1 MTESEEIRKNRQN
14 GQVKFTVLKRRN
26 SKTKIQHAADNTLLV
41 LDSID
46 DPRTG
51 HCDYPLREILFIA
64 AIAYLC
70 DAESNEDIATFGRAQ
85 IKWFRQFI
93 PLENGIP
100 SHDTFRRVFMLL
112 KPQALDEMYKEMFR
126 ELYVGKRGKHLAIDG
141 KVSRGCYH
149 VKGQSLLNMVSAYDT
164 ETGISLCHAPTKND
178 EGKDVGEFNAI
189 PKVIEQLD
197 IEDKLVTIDAGGC
210 YVEITDVILDNGGS
224 YAITLKENQPTL
236 HKIAKETFDRHEQN
250 DFADVASYR
259 EEDRGHGR
267 VEERTYYAVPV
278 PSDDERLEKWSGLS
292 TFVMGR
298 FRRSVKGKEEKE
310 TIRYY
315 ISSLPYTEVERLG
328 QSLRSHWGIENG
340 LHWVLDVSFDEDGN
354 RTREGNGAENL
365 SIVRRL
371 ALGMLQQVKGGK
383 TVANAKYRCAVDPEF
398 RTTVVKKFLMR

>member
-1 MTESEEIRKNRQN
+1 MLTH
-14 GQVKFTVLKRRN
+14 RN
-26 SKTKIQHAADNTLLV
+26 SKTKIQHATTSALQVIDNIV
-41 LDSID
+41 
-46 DPRTG
+46 DPRTR

-64 AIAYLC
+64 AVAYLC
-70 DAESNEDIATFGRAQ
+70 DAESYEDIATFGRAQ
-85 IKWFRQFI
+85 FKWFRQFI
-93 PLENGIP
+93 PLKNGIP

-112 KPQALDEMYKEMFR
+112 KPTALDELYKEMFR

-149 VKGQSLLNMVSAYDT
+149 IKGKSLLNMVSAYDT
-164 ETGISLCHAPTKND
+164 EAGISLTHAPTKNE

-197 IEDKLVTIDAGGC
+197 IKDKLVTIDAGGC
-210 YVEITDVILDNGGS
+210 YVEVTDVIIDGGGS

-236 HKIAKETFDRHEQN
+236 HKIAKETFEQHERK
-250 DFADVASYR
+250 DFADVASYL
-259 EEDRGHGR
+259 EEARGHGR

-278 PSDDERLEKWSGLS
+278 RSDDERLAKWSGIA

-310 TIRYY
+310 TVRYY
-315 ISSLPYTEVERLG
+315 ISSLPCAEVERLG

-340 LHWVLDVSFDEDGN
+340 LHWVLDVNFNEDGN

-371 ALGMLQQVKGGK
+371 VLGMLKQTKGNK
-383 TVANAKYRCAVDPEF
+383 TIANAKYRCAVDPDF
-398 RTTVVKKFLMR
+398 RTTVVKKIFDALARVHQSLVARLGKIG

>member
-1 MTESEEIRKNRQN
+1 MAGDRRSRKNGR
-14 GQVKFTVLKRRN
+14 VKFDILKHRN
-26 SKTKIQHAADNTLLV
+26 SKTKIQSAGDRALKII
-41 LDSID
+41 DSIN

-64 AIAYLC
+64 AVASLC
-70 DAESNEDIATFGRAQ
+70 DAESHEEVATFGRAQ
-85 IKWFRQFI
+85 IDWFRQFI

-126 ELYVGKRGKHLAIDG
+126 ELYVGKRGAHIAIDG

-149 VKGQSLLNMVSAYDT
+149 TKGKSLLNMVSANDT
-164 ETGISLCHAPTKND
+164 AMGISLCHSPTKND

-197 IEDKLVTIDAGGC
+197 IEDKLITIDAGGC
-210 YVEITDVILDNGGS
+210 YVEITDVIIEGGGS

-236 HKIAKETFDRHEQN
+236 HKIAKETFEQQ
-250 DFADVASYR
+250 DFAEVANYR
-259 EEDRGHGR
+259 EETRGHGR
-267 VEERTYYAVPV
+267 IEERTYYAVPV
-278 PSDDERLEKWSGLS
+278 PLDDERLEKWTGLS
-292 TFVMGR
+292 SFVMGR
-298 FRRSVKGKEEKE
+298 FRRSVKGNDEKE

-315 ISSLPYTEVERLG
+315 ISSLPCTEVERLG
-328 QSLRSHWGIENG
+328 QSLRSHWEIENG
-340 LHWVLDVSFDEDGN
+340 LHWVLDVSFGEDGN

-371 ALGMLQQVKGGK
+371 VLGILKQVKGNK
-383 TVANAKYRCAVDPEF
+383 TMVNAKYRCAVDPEF
-398 RTTVVKKFLMR
+398 RTTVVRKFLMR